1 MTDITPATNLFDRVS
16 LTSLHKTLDPALNFD
31 WKLVVLYSETFGLI
45 WLKFSQFVV
54 VSMAG
59 DDLVETKKG
68 SSKNSKDSNES
79 KLKQSNALCI
89 ICCTIDFNWD

>member
-45 WLKFSQFVV
+45 
-54 VSMAG
+54 
-59 DDLVETKKG
+59 
-68 SSKNSKDSNES
+68 
-79 KLKQSNALCI
+79 
-89 ICCTIDFNWD
+89 